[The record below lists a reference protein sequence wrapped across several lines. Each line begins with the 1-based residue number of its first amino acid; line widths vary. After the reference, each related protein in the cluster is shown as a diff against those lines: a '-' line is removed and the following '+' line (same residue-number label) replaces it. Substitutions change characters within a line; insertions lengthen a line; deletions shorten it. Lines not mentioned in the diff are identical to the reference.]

1 MILKLKYCI
10 YSFIICGMA
19 FFNAITMV
27 IFTNHYPVCVDL
39 IPKKIKKTRR
49 LNKEKAYSYFNR
61 LFER

>member
-1 MILKLKYCI
+1 
-10 YSFIICGMA
+10 MA

-27 IFTNHYPVCVDL
+27 IFTNHYPVVVDL
-39 IPKKIKKTRR
+39 IPKKIKKPRK

>member
-1 MILKLKYCI
+1 MIDKIKYCI

-27 IFTNHYPVCVDL
+27 IFTNHYPVVVDL
-39 IPKKIKKTRR
+39 IPKKIRKSRK
-49 LNKEKAYSYFNR
+49 LDKEKAYSHFNR